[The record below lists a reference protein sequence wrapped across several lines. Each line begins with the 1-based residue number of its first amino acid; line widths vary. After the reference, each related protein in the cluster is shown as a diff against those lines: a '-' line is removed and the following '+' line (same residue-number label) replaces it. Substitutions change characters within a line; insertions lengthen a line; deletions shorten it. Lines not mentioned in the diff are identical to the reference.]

1 MKDNLYLSRRKDDIL
16 IEYYFVCGY
25 ICFEK
30 KKKGGKKKHRPLS
43 LSLSRLPSL
52 TPALPPCCCVHFF
65 LHGQRGRPATTG
77 HCRRAPAT
85 TQGRAAAA
93 LLPPPPPPP
102 PPCCCV
108 PFFLQGQRGRP
119 ATTGHC
125 RRAPATTQG
134 RAAAA
139 LLLLLRFF
147 WRNTH

>member
-30 KKKGGKKKHRPLS
+30 KKEEKKKHRPLS

-65 LHGQRGRPATTG
+65 LHGQRARPATTG
-77 HCRRAPAT
+77 PSPRAP
-85 TQGRAAAA
+85 
-93 LLPPPPPPP
+93 P
-102 PPCCCV
+102 
-108 PFFLQGQRGRP
+108 
-119 ATTGHC
+119 
-125 RRAPATTQG
+125 TTQG

-147 WRNTH
+147 WRNKHQTATFSLLFSGEPLAVL